1 LDRPHAPTVRY
12 STWFSG
18 SALLWI
24 TWPFFVQISLRTA
37 ARGERLTSGLGG
49 HSKGQFSRRPRRAAL
64 PLSTGEGWFFFHRE
78 PSEHERK
85 ASPAI
90 HRQERLEM
98 KTMIFAL
105 AMAAS
110 LGAMAIPAFARG
122 GGGGEGSPYIDP
134 NGFPP
139 GFFDGVPGASRIIA
153 QQNTIAAAERPQT
166 PVATSNQTAT
176 TKAPG

>member
-1 LDRPHAPTVRY
+1 LDRPHAPAVRY

-18 SALLWI
+18 PALLWI
-24 TWPFFVQISLRTA
+24 TWRFCVQISLRTA

-64 PLSTGEGWFFFHRE
+64 PLSTGEGWFFFHR
-78 PSEHERK
+78 EHERK